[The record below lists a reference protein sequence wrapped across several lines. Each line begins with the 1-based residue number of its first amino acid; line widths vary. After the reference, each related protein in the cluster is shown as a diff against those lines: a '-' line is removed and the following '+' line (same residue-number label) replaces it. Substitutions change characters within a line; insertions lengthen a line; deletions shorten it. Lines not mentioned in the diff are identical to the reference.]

1 MVISR
6 CIRSQKV
13 SVYFVTILMQRNTF
27 LAKLQDNN
35 MYETNITIQGTLMY
49 KKQLNAVF
57 LNQMWNILEEMYQ
70 TPSGL

>member
-1 MVISR
+1 
-6 CIRSQKV
+6 
-13 SVYFVTILMQRNTF
+13 MQRNTF

-70 TPSGL
+70 TPSGLWQL